1 MEGTRYDEAGNVM
14 TAPGEEGPYYTPLCF
29 PPPIANVESEPEPV
43 CATKNTQTNLC
54 RGILYSDTLCGKPK
68 PHPASRCT
76 NPICSNFRTISN
88 KRTKPTTALP
98 NQYFCKLV
106 KDDGSVC
113 GKQKPAARSPCPD
126 NCGGRSLHSEW
137 IRKKSKVSAGAARA
151 ANLKPKKRKNTKK
164 KKKKITKKRKN

>member
-1 MEGTRYDEAGNVM
+1 MEGALYDEAGNIM
-14 TAPGEEGPYYTPLCF
+14 TAPGEEGGPYYTPLCLELGA
-29 PPPIANVESEPEPV
+29 PPPSIATVESEPEPV
-43 CATKNTQTNLC
+43 ENTQTNLC
-54 RGILYSDTLCGKPK
+54 RGIIDSGTLLRTLCGKPK

-76 NPICSNFRTISN
+76 NPECSRFRISK

-106 KDDGSVC
+106 KDGHVC
-113 GKQKPAARSPCPD
+113 GAQKRAARSPCPV
-126 NCGGRSLHSEW
+126 NCGGKSNHSVWRE
-137 IRKKSKVSAGAARA
+137 KVSDS